1 MNLPLL
7 KHLISRMPAS
17 WQWEMKRRFYRR
29 QIQRDSFVTDEPEY
43 AILDSLLSTG
53 DWAIDVGANI
63 GHYTKRMSEI
73 VGEHGRI
80 IAFEPIGATF
90 SLLAANLQI
99 FRYQNVTL
107 LNAAASDKSGIAGM
121 SIPHFENGM
130 RNYYEASITTNGDG
144 LQAMT
149 LAIDSL
155 CLPSAVQ
162 LVKIDAEGHELNVL
176 RGMTQL
182 LSRDKPVLI
191 IEVSSREVDSFLEP
205 LGYSRETLP
214 NSPNHIYRA

>member
-1 MNLPLL
+1 MQLRLL
-7 KHLISRMPAS
+7 KHVASRMPAS
-17 WQWEMKRRFYRR
+17 WQLEIKRHLYRR

-43 AILDSLLSTG
+43 PILDSLLSTG

-80 IAFEPIGATF
+80 IAFEPIGDTF
-90 SLLAANLQI
+90 SLLAANLQA
-99 FRYQNVTL
+99 FRYKNVSL
-107 LNAAASDKSGIAGM
+107 LNAAASDQTGIAGM

-155 CLPSAVQ
+155 CLPSAVR

>member
-1 MNLPLL
+1 MRLPLL
-7 KHLISRMPAS
+7 KRIVSGMPAS
-17 WQWEMKRRFYRR
+17 WLWEMKRRLYRR
-29 QIQRDSFVTDEPEY
+29 QILHDRFVTDEPEY
-43 AILDSLLSTG
+43 AILDSLLSAG

-63 GHYTKRMSEI
+63 GHYTKRMSDI

-80 IAFEPIGATF
+80 VAFEPIGDTF
-90 SLLAANLQI
+90 SLLAANLQT

-121 SIPHFENGM
+121 LIPNFENGM

-144 LQAMT
+144 LKALT

-155 CLPSAVQ
+155 CLPSSVRV
-162 LVKIDAEGHELNVL
+162 VKIDAEGHELNVL

-191 IEVSSREVDSFLEP
+191 VEVSSHEVDLFLER

-214 NSPNHIYRA
+214 NSPNHIYRV